1 MDPVT
6 RALHIRIDNTDVS
19 PAVSPIYQNS
29 AFTSESPYFY
39 TRKNNPNSAELE
51 QVLCALEGSKH
62 CVAVSCGMAAIF
74 MVLEL
79 LRAGDTVVVNPD
91 IYGCSFR
98 LLQRLSE
105 RRGYAIKVLD
115 LSVESNLALIP
126 EDTRMVF
133 FETPTNPFLKTISIS
148 RVAERVKSLN
158 PDALVVVDNTWA
170 TPLFQ
175 RPLEHGADVS
185 LHSGTK
191 YFSGHSDVMGG
202 VLLTDSPELDQEF
215 RETRFYGGTIL
226 DPYAAW
232 LLRRSMQ
239 TFDVRL
245 RQQEATTKEMRDFL
259 ADCPEVARVDYPQVD
274 GSQLTGYGGIVF
286 FELVAELA
294 DRYGDFARA
303 LELFETG
310 TGMACV
316 SSMVAQPYSGSHA
329 SLNEQ
334 EKKDMGLKQSLVRLC
349 FGLERPEDL
358 KRDVRQAFDSLH
370 AARLGELESV
380 GAGTA

>member
-6 RALHIRIDNTDVS
+6 RAIHIRIDNSDVS

-51 QVLCALEGSKH
+51 QVLCALEGARYG
-62 CVAVSCGMAAIF
+62 VAVSCGMAAIF
-74 MVLEL
+74 MVVEL
-79 LRAGDTVVVNPD
+79 LRSGDTVVVHPD
-91 IYGCSFR
+91 VYGCSFR

-105 RRGYAIKVLD
+105 RRGFAIKVLD
-115 LSVESNLALIP
+115 LSLESSLELIP

-148 RVAERVKSLN
+148 RVADRVKSSN

-175 RPLEHGADVS
+175 HPLEHGADVS

-202 VLLTDSPELDQEF
+202 VLLTDRPELDQEF

-245 RQQEATTKEMRDFL
+245 RQQQATTAEMRDFL
-259 ADCPEVARVDYPQVD
+259 TGCPEVERVDYPQID
-274 GSQLTGYGGIVF
+274 GSQLTGYGGILF

-294 DRYGDFARA
+294 DRYTDFAQA

-329 SLNEQ
+329 SLTEE
-334 EKKDMGLKQSLVRLC
+334 EKKAMGLKKSLVRLC
-349 FGLERPEDL
+349 FGLERAEDL

-370 AARLGELESV
+370 TARLEEYQRA
-380 GAGTA
+380 GAGAS